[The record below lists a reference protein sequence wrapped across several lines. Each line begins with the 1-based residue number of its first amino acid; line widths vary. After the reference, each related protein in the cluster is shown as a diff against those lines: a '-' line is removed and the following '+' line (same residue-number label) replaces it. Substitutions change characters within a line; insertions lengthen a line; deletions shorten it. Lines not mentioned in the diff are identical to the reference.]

1 MPSNNN
7 DNINEATE
15 EVIYDAENNSD
26 NTFDAVDKIKKLKE
40 DLKACKEERQ
50 EYLDGWQRSK
60 ADFLNIKKR
69 SSEEILEVRE
79 RAAENFILDLLPVLD
94 SFDMAFKDK
103 AAWESAPAQWRKG
116 IEYIHTQILSLLE
129 TNQVRVLN
137 PVGEV
142 FDPNMHYSVS
152 NIKVEDTNLD
162 GKIVDVILK
171 GYQIKDRII
180 RPAHV
185 NVGTSEA

>member
-1 MPSNNN
+1 MPSDNN

-40 DLKACKEERQ
+40 DLKTCKEERQ

-137 PVGEV
+137 PAGEV

-162 GKIVDVILK
+162 GKIIDVILK